1 MPRRVRRDAAVVG
14 RVRQPGGHRGD
25 HGDHGHHGDDHP
37 RLLPGLQDKKVSS
50 AGDDEVGVA
59 VGGVDGHPVPQ
70 PGGHSWPWSTIGGVA
85 SQLSLASKLDLR

>member
-14 RVRQPGGHRGD
+14 RVRQPGDH
-25 HGDHGHHGDDHP
+25 HGDHHGDGHP
-37 RLLPGLQDKKVSS
+37 RLLPGLQDEKVSS